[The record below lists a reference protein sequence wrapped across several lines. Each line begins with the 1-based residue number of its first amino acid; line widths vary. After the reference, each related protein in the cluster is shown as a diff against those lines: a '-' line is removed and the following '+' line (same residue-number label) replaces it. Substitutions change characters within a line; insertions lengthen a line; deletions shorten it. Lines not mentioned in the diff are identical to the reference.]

1 MRFTCA
7 HARRARLKVAHHP
20 HLNPRL
26 RAPKTFAENCAEGL
40 AGRHAAD
47 GAGARVG
54 PRPVLQQALLEVE

>member
-1 MRFTCA
+1 M
-7 HARRARLKVAHHP
+7 
-20 HLNPRL
+20 L
-26 RAPKTFAENCAEGL
+26 RAPKTLAENCAEGL